1 VDRVVAADR
10 YCGRRSP
17 LEDGDFALKLETLTM
32 DIKSASFI
40 ALVSLDNDRKS
51 FPVCLAERR
60 FRL

>member
-1 VDRVVAADR
+1 MAADR

-40 ALVSLDNDRKS
+40 ALVSLNNDRTS
-51 FPVCLAERR
+51 FPFCLAERR
-60 FRL
+60 IRL